1 MNLTWKVL
9 IADDEPIIREGV
21 RMAVDWQSLHME
33 VVAEAEDGEEAL
45 ELALRHQVDILLVD
59 LNMPIMDGITLMKH
73 VRESLPDARLII
85 ITGHDEFQYA
95 REAIRLNVAEY
106 ILKPANPAQ
115 LYQVLEAVGKSLE
128 EEWQQKKHLL
138 LASRQIRR
146 SYPLLSERFCLE
158 WIEGNLS
165 EAEILEQMEFLQLPA
180 VSPTWIGVIRWSD
193 PALERT
199 LIKESDRQLTMFAVE
214 NITGEWLQDVRHIIF
229 RDTGGLIGVII
240 WGACEEGVFSS
251 ISSSIIEYLKL
262 SVTLSFKPVRGKL
275 EDVPQAYREA
285 KQDVYRDARLS
296 PIVRRARLYLQEHY
310 ADRDLTL
317 EKMADDLNCNPVY
330 LSRTLKQELG
340 VSFSQLLTDIRMK
353 KAVELLNATDLSILE
368 ISEQLGYETQ
378 HYFSKV
384 FKKAMG
390 VSPIQYR
397 RGELV

>member
-1 MNLTWKVL
+1 MNNPWKVL

-21 RMAVDWQSLHME
+21 RMAIDWSSLDME

-45 ELALRHQVDILLVD
+45 ELALQHQVNILLVD

-73 VRESLPDARLII
+73 IRESLPDARLII

-106 ILKPANPAQ
+106 VLKPANPAQ
-115 LYQVLEAVGKSLE
+115 LHQVLEEVRKGLE
-128 EEWQQKKHLL
+128 EEWKQKKHLL

-180 VSPTWIGVIRWSD
+180 GCPSWIGVIRWSD

-214 NITGEWLQDVRHIIF
+214 NITGEWLQDVRHILF
-229 RDTGGLIGVII
+229 RDTGGLICVIL
-240 WGACEEGVFSS
+240 WGACDESIFSS
-251 ISSSIIEYLKL
+251 ISDSIIQYLKL
-262 SVTLSFKPVRGKL
+262 SVTLSFKPVTGKL
-275 EDVPQAYREA
+275 EDVPQVYREA
-285 KQDVYRDARLS
+285 KQEVYRDARLS
-296 PIVRRARLYLQEHY
+296 PIVRRAKLYLQEHY
-310 ADRDLTL
+310 ADRSLTL
-317 EKMADDLNCNPVY
+317 EKMAEDLKCNPVY

-340 VSFSQLLTDIRMK
+340 VSFCQLLTDMRMK
-353 KAVELLNATDLSILE
+353 KAVELLGATDLSILE

-390 VSPIQYR
+390 VSPNQYR